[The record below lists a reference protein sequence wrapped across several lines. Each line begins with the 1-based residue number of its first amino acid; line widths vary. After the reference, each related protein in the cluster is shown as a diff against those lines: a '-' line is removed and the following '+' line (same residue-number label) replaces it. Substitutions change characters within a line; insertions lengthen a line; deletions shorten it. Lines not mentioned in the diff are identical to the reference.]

1 MYAFQEFTYAYIL
14 YKYIC
19 RVKHNILSPLLSSS
33 LLFFHFS
40 TNRQNFYREA
50 VHVSACSANFSTA
63 HRPDSAAE
71 TRVNIKKPFDSADNK
86 HHARIL
92 IFNIAPEF
100 QMRHP
105 PYISSLPLLSNI
117 ISHLSPL
124 PRSLFSIQGYYIDI
138 YTRYSITSSRGGNN
152 NA

>member
-1 MYAFQEFTYAYIL
+1 MHILCTYIYIFTVGL
-14 YKYIC
+14 N
-19 RVKHNILSPLLSSS
+19 VTFFLPFFS
-33 LLFFHFS
+33 LLPSFFHFS
-40 TNRQNFYREA
+40 TNRRSFHSDPCCVFRQFFRR
-50 VHVSACSANFSTA
+50 V
-63 HRPDSAAE
+63 HRPDSTAE

-105 PYISSLPLLSNI
+105 LSTSV
-117 ISHLSPL
+117 SHLSTFFALHPRIFYTYIYIYIHDYSRLKFPSTLPL
-124 PRSLFSIQGYYIDI
+124 PP
-138 YTRYSITSSRGGNN
+138 SRGGGNN